1 MFKSVRL
8 YGHASGDQMSVV
20 PTPVDKTYHHELL
33 RKNVFEFKAIQDTT
47 RRTLYV
53 FVTHH
58 QILILIL
65 AKYLPVTPPLPK
77 GSTGV
82 IRGLGAEVGVV
93 VLELLLGEDVAEER
107 LEVQRLAFLSPGRG
121 YLLVDPDLSDTS
133 F

>member
-1 MFKSVRL
+1 M
-8 YGHASGDQMSVV
+8 
-20 PTPVDKTYHHELL
+20 
-33 RKNVFEFKAIQDTT
+33 
-47 RRTLYV
+47 

-65 AKYLPVTPPLPK
+65 AKYLPVTPPLLQ
-77 GSTGV
+77 GSTEV

-107 LEVQRLAFLSPGRG
+107 LEVRRLAFLSPGRG

-133 F
+133 FQSTDYTAPEFCHKSIIYSSNFRKT